1 MDEAVEVESVDR
13 EEKKAK
19 DRTLDNAYK
28 ARQKEEKETG
38 KQPEVNNETKWDP
51 GEHFLIPRRKGL
63 WRRWLC
69 KIIAQ
74 RTGILFFLL
83 LNLAL

>member
-1 MDEAVEVESVDR
+1 MEVESVDR

-38 KQPEVNNETKWDP
+38 KQPEVNNETK
-51 GEHFLIPRRKGL
+51 
-63 WRRWLC
+63 
-69 KIIAQ
+69 
-74 RTGILFFLL
+74 
-83 LNLAL
+83 